1 MCVILTIT
9 PTPEAR
15 FERVNGAARP
25 MTTIDKT
32 TTWLSE
38 RGVPPTG

>member
-1 MCVILTIT
+1 MSVILTIT

-38 RGVPPTG
+38 RGVPPAG

>member
-25 MTTIDKT
+25 MTTIEKAT
-32 TTWLSE
+32 TRLSE
-38 RGVPPTG
+38 LGVLPAG